1 MIVYKDYTIYDVLG
15 QKVNLISDE
24 MGNGQNTV
32 AEIDDVYY
40 YLGNE
45 TPNVL
50 AAVLAWQE
58 YTGKDLTEDE
68 LNQVMITNNLI
79 SGAI

>member
-1 MIVYKDYTIYDVLG
+1 MIVYKDHTIYDVLG
-15 QKVNLISDE
+15 KKVNLISDE
-24 MGNGQNTV
+24 IGTGQNTV
-32 AEIDDVYY
+32 AEIDNVYY

-58 YTGKDLTEDE
+58 LTGKDLTEDE
-68 LNQVMITNNLI
+68 LHQVMIANNLI

>member
-15 QKVNLISDE
+15 LKVNLISDE
-24 MGNGQNTV
+24 ICNSQNTV

-45 TPNVL
+45 TPNIL
-50 AAVLAWQE
+50 AAVLAWE
-58 YTGKDLTEDE
+58 EFTGKNLSEDE
-68 LNQVMITNNLI
+68 LHQVMVTNNLI

>member
-1 MIVYKDYTIYDVLG
+1 MYHVLE
-15 QKVNLISDE
+15 KEVVLISDD
-24 MGNGQNTV
+24 MGYGINTV
-32 AEIDDVYY
+32 AEIDNNYY

-45 TPNVL
+45 TPNIL

-58 YTGKDLTEDE
+58 FSGRDLSEVE
-68 LNQVMITNNLI
+68 MNQVLNVNNLL

>member
-15 QKVNLISDE
+15 KKVNLISDE
-24 MGNGQNTV
+24 MGTGQNTV

-58 YTGKDLTEDE
+58 STGKDLTEDE
-68 LNQVMITNNLI
+68 LNQVMIANNLI